1 MRSHNLND
9 QTRHGALF
17 NRRATRSSGVLNAQ
31 SRPGSLF
38 NRRAKKPGVVAQ
50 SGEIALPFTSGAGSL
65 FNRRAERSNAETQS
79 GDTGPPLRSDAG
91 APRGKHWLAFAGVY
105 LFTLMLYARP
115 NDLFPAL
122 GDFPLVKIVAM
133 SVLTIYILSK
143 GAAGDR
149 LSVWTLEMTMLVA
162 IAALGL
168 LFMPIAASPKDSLD
182 TLTDPY
188 LKTVIIFI
196 LMVNLVDTR
205 QRIFSLWK
213 LVVIC
218 GAALG
223 VGAIR
228 SYMKGEFAAQGL
240 RIEGLVGGMFENPN
254 DLATALNILLPFAVA
269 LTGAS
274 KGLARLF
281 YLGCAAFLTIGVLV
295 TLSRGGFLGLIAS
308 SGVLLWKL
316 GRGRRLKTTLG
327 AALIC
332 GILFAV
338 MPGGYENRI
347 ATIFNNEQDQ
357 TGSAQERRELME
369 RAASIAINRPIVGV
383 GMGNF
388 HIYSIRE
395 KEAHNAYLEIAAE
408 LGVMGLI
415 AYLIVI
421 FAPLRSLH
429 RIERQTRGMRSKSE
443 REMYWL
449 SVSIQAAFVA
459 YMVCSF
465 FASIQY
471 LWYLYYT
478 AAYAVALR
486 QIHAAEEME
495 SSLSNNQALAPA
507 PAANAK
513 TARGA
518 LWPSYRMRQGIG

>member
-1 MRSHNLND
+1 LNIRGT
-9 QTRHGALF
+9 QKARI
-17 NRRATRSSGVLNAQ
+17 NRRVK
-31 SRPGSLF
+31 RPAAVD
-38 NRRAKKPGVVAQ
+38 RI
-50 SGEIALPFTSGAGSL
+50 GETGLPLTSGAGSL
-65 FNRRAERSNAETQS
+65 FNRQAKRPNAESLRGDVGLSIRS
-79 GDTGPPLRSDAG
+79 GA
-91 APRGKHWLAFAGVY
+91 AVPRGKHGLAFAGVY

-115 NDLFPAL
+115 NDLFPFL
-122 GDFPLVKIVAM
+122 GDFPLVKIVAV
-133 SVLTIYILSK
+133 SALVFYILSK
-143 GAAGDR
+143 GSAGER
-149 LSVWTLEMTMLVA
+149 MSIWTLEMTMLVT

-168 LFMPIAASPKDSLD
+168 LFMPMAASPKDSVD
-182 TLTDPY
+182 TLTDIY

-196 LMVNLVDTR
+196 LMVNLIDTR
-205 QRIFSLWK
+205 QRLFSLWK
-213 LVVIC
+213 LVVVC

-223 VGAIR
+223 MGAIK
-228 SYMKGEFAAQGL
+228 SYMKGEFTDKGL

-254 DLATALNILLPFAVA
+254 DLATALDLLLPFAVA
-269 LTGAS
+269 LTLAS

-281 YLGCAAFLTIGVLV
+281 YLVCSTILAVGVLV

-308 SGVLLWKL
+308 GAVMMWKL
-316 GRGRRLKTTLG
+316 GRGRRVKTILATG
-327 AALIC
+327 LIC
-332 GILFAV
+332 GILLAA
-338 MPGGYENRI
+338 MPGGYGARI

-357 TGSAQERRELME
+357 TGSAQLRRQLME
-369 RAASIAINRPIVGV
+369 RAASIAISRPVVGV

-408 LGVMGLI
+408 LGVMGLV

-421 FAPLRSLH
+421 LAPLRSL
-429 RIERQTRGMRSKSE
+429 RQIERQTSGRGSRSE

-449 SVSIQAAFVA
+449 SVSIQAAFIA

-486 QIHAAEEME
+486 QIHAAKEIE
-495 SSLSNNQALAPA
+495 SSLPNTQT
-507 PAANAK
+507 PAAPLEPGAG

-518 LWPSYRMRQGIG
+518 LWPSFRVRRGN